1 MSIRTIDR
9 LEHPQF
15 IAFLEAG
22 MRPESASTRAADD
35 FPVILG
41 IDNLEGLWGLRD
53 DQGWAAGLSVLV
65 RSFTTSAGTVA
76 VAGIGSVVT
85 RSDRRGEGLSSR
97 LQNTVLEDLQAR
109 EVALAVLW
117 SDQPAVYAGR
127 GFAPA
132 GWEYHVDLVAAEL
145 VGLVPPEVEVRPF
158 RPDDTAAVAAIYR
171 QHPLRTLRRPAD
183 HARLFGMPGTRG
195 LVAESAGETL
205 AYAFCGKGEDF
216 PGYVA
221 EWGGP
226 ARLVAATLLAAR
238 DAGLASR
245 VLIPAGSEDLLTSLM
260 TAGAGV
266 TVVPCG
272 LWAVLRADLL
282 AAVTG
287 RNPAGDP
294 QVAATWL
301 GAPGPDGTP
310 IPGVFQLAVWGFDS
324 V

>member
-9 LEHPQF
+9 LEYPEF

-22 MRPESASTRAADD
+22 MRPETAPTRAVDD
-35 FPVILG
+35 FPIILG
-41 IDNLEGLWGLRD
+41 SDNLEGLWGLRD

-65 RSFTTSAGTVA
+65 RQFTTSAGTVA

-85 RSDRRGEGLSSR
+85 RSDRRGEGLSSK
-97 LQNTVLEDLQAR
+97 LQNTLLEDLQAR
-109 EVALAVLW
+109 DVPLAVLW
-117 SDQPAVYAGR
+117 SDQPEVYAGR

-132 GWEYHVDLVAAEL
+132 GWEYHADLAEADL
-145 VGLVPPEVEVRPF
+145 AGLVPPRVEVRPF
-158 RPDDTAAVAAIYR
+158 RPDDTGAVAAIYR
-171 QHPLRTLRRPAD
+171 QHPLRTLRKPAD
-183 HARLFGMPGTRG
+183 QARLFGMPGTRG
-195 LVAESAGETL
+195 LVAESVGEIV

-226 ARLVAATLLAAR
+226 VPMVAATLLAAR

-245 VLIPAGSEDLLTSLM
+245 VLIPAGSENLLTSLM

-266 TVVPCG
+266 SVVSCG
-272 LWAVLRADLL
+272 LWAVLRPDLL

-287 RNPAGDP
+287 QNPAGDQ
-294 QVAATWL
+294 QVAAIWL
-301 GAPGPDGTP
+301 GASGPDGAP
-310 IPGVFQLAVWGFDS
+310 VPGVFQLAVWGLDS